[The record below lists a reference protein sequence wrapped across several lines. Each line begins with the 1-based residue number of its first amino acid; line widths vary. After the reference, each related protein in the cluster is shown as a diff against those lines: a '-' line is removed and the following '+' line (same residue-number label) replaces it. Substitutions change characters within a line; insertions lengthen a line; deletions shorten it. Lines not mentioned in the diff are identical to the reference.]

1 MDGECIGKGRTA
13 EVIRYDAQQ
22 VLKLFSLGTDE
33 SVVRREFE
41 CALFAWT
48 HKVSTPKPVSIV
60 HRDARPGIVYECVN
74 GSSLLSQLSSNPL
87 LLSVTAREMAFLHY
101 KVHSIECTE
110 NLPRQKK
117 SIEQAIM
124 AAPHISGEQKKA
136 IASYLDS
143 LPEANMLCHGDFHP
157 DNILKDS
164 NAFIIDWMTGCAG
177 NPLCDVARSVLLLET
192 SEIPDSVSFA
202 MRYLLRFGQRK
213 LARAYLAS
221 YCALSGTSERDIRR
235 WLLPLYAA
243 RLVEDLSEGETRLIL
258 NRIQKETRI
267 RGLLT

>member
-1 MDGECIGKGRTA
+1 MDGEFIGKGRTA
-13 EVIRYDAQQ
+13 EVIRYDEQN
-22 VLKLFSLGTDE
+22 VLKLFSLGADE
-33 SVVRREFE
+33 SVVRLEFE

-48 HKVSTPKPVSIV
+48 NKVATPKPVSII
-60 HRDARPGIVYECVN
+60 HRDDRPGIVYEYVK
-74 GSSLLSQLSSNPL
+74 GSSLLSQLSKKPL
-87 LLSVTAREMAFLHY
+87 LLVRTAREMACLQY
-101 KVHSIECTE
+101 AVHSIECTE
-110 NLPRQKK
+110 DLPRQKE
-117 SIEQAIM
+117 SIEQAI
-124 AAPHISGEQKKA
+124 AGAPYISDTQKKA
-136 IASYLDS
+136 IISYLDS
-143 LPEANMLCHGDFHP
+143 LPEGSSLCHGDFHP
-157 DNILKDS
+157 DNILKGGS
-164 NAFIIDWMTGCAG
+164 AYIIDWMTGCAG

>member
-1 MDGECIGKGRTA
+1 MHEVIGRGRTA
-13 EVIRYDAQQ
+13 EVFRNDERS
-22 VLKLFSLGTDE
+22 VLKLFRSDADE
-33 SVVRREFE
+33 SVVRREYE
-41 CALFAWT
+41 CALFAWSN
-48 HKVSTPKPVSIV
+48 KVTTPKPEALVN
-60 HRDARPGIVYECVN
+60 REERLGIVYELVK
-74 GSSLLSQLSSNPL
+74 GQSLLSQVSKNPL
-87 LLSVTAREMAFLHY
+87 SLKATAKEMATLHY
-101 KVHSIECTE
+101 SMHQVPASVA
-110 NLPRQKK
+110 LPKQKAA
-117 SIEQAIM
+117 ITQAIQN
-124 AAPHISGEQKKA
+124 APRISEEQKKDVLR
-136 IASYLDS
+136 YLES
-143 LPEANMLCHGDFHP
+143 LPEGAMLCHGDFHP